1 MNFWLITYRLIAL
14 LPLNVLLMTH
24 DLQCT
29 FRLTDRLTDCLADWL
44 TEWPTNRL
52 TDQPAGR
59 PTDRL
64 TDWLTDW
71 PTDWLTVTVNLFV
84 PYSLKGGI
92 GLFTIKVVYNV
103 DYWLTVGSL
112 TLVLWS
118 SIPPHTYRVI
128 LSPPLVIPSRKRWCS
143 SVSRVPN
150 RVLSYRHL
158 FPQSRNPEGYFWH
171 PVSLALI
178 FNPESRPSNEANL
191 ETRRTYWGL

>member
-14 LPLNVLLMTH
+14 LPLNVLLMIH

-29 FRLTDRLTDCLADWL
+29 FWLTDRLTDCLADWL
-44 TEWPTNRL
+44 NDQPTGWPTGQLADRL
-52 TDQPAGR
+52 TDWQ
-59 PTDRL
+59 

-71 PTDWLTVTVNLFV
+71 PTDWLTVTVNLYCALLSKRGYRSV
-84 PYSLKGGI
+84 YSKGRLQCRLLI
-92 GLFTIKVVYNV
+92 DCWVTN
-103 DYWLTVGSL
+103 TGSL
-112 TLVLWS
+112 IF
-118 SIPPHTYRVI
+118 IPPHTYRVT
-128 LSPPLVIPSRKRWCS
+128 LSPPLVIPSRKWWCS

-150 RVLSYRHL
+150 RFLSYRHL

>member
-1 MNFWLITYRLIAL
+1 M
-14 LPLNVLLMTH
+14 
-24 DLQCT
+24 
-29 FRLTDRLTDCLADWL
+29 
-44 TEWPTNRL
+44 
-52 TDQPAGR
+52 
-59 PTDRL
+59 
-64 TDWLTDW
+64 
-71 PTDWLTVTVNLFV
+71 
-84 PYSLKGGI
+84 PYSLKGSI

-128 LSPPLVIPSRKRWCS
+128 LSPPLVIPSRKWWCS

-171 PVSLALI
+171 PVPLALI

-191 ETRRTYWGL
+191 ETWRTYWGLELLLQFCLKGNKNKLPLPEDFENSTGGGRMSPKWGKGCICLSLRGLTRSDCRLAYSGES